1 MSDVQ
6 LRKAAIRLACIHPD
20 DRSWVLSQLSS
31 DERKRL
37 TALIDEAAALG
48 LTTDAAVV
56 DAVLSESS
64 GRLGGD
70 DNPNASIASDRIAR
84 LGEAFWVALVLQR
97 HGVKVPDE
105 LLPRI
110 DSAAIR
116 SWSERLD
123 TESLPVALI
132 DELYVISD
140 AEFSER
146 A

>member
-6 LRKAAIRLACIHPD
+6 LRKAAIRLACVHPD

-31 DERKRL
+31 DERQRL

-48 LTTDAAVV
+48 LATDAAVV

-64 GRLGGD
+64 MLSGD
-70 DNPNASIASDRIAR
+70 DDLNGSVVSERIAR
-84 LGEAFWVALVLQR
+84 LGDAFWVALVLQR
-97 HGVKVPDE
+97 HGVKVRDE
-105 LLPRI
+105 LLTQI

-140 AEFSER
+140 AESSER